1 MKLQINKIALVG
13 TSREFTLNSGLN
25 IITGSTVTG
34 KTTLMKCLRG
44 LLGSRLRN
52 FTKEAS
58 SNITHLTG
66 NISIGY
72 NVYNVI
78 RPYSTTVDAMV
89 SIGGNNEVER
99 IPVLSSKNDKK
110 TYGNWLLEKLSLPV
124 LKVPVLKPPNTKTQN
139 ESHISLLSINDYMM
153 FCDLRQTEIANSV
166 LGHTDQY
173 KNNKRLYVFEVIYG
187 KYDVRIA
194 DLEAQRLSTIRE
206 INRLENYAK
215 NIGEFLLGTSFE
227 NRDSIFYR
235 LNKIECE
242 LEDVDSHSETLLE
255 EIRNLANTD
264 KLRTELLNRQQELD
278 KLNQNLQYEQYSL
291 KQKQNLV
298 AQLQTQNIRLT
309 KSIVA
314 EHYLLDFDFLCC
326 PRCGSSIQP
335 SRTNDDLCY
344 LCLQVPE
351 PKITRN
357 DLFNEQD
364 RLERQIAETQELT
377 ENHQAAIDD
386 IEQHIRQLEKIRKEL
401 SSEIDNRSRRYVS
414 EQTEQII
421 QLEQRRTQLQ
431 EQKKK
436 LEEYL
441 LLYER
446 QDQNVNDIEQEKS
459 HLEKLDEAIEEINS
473 HVSELEQYMS
483 FLNSTYQSILQ
494 EIKVP
499 HFQVEGSSIIDHK
512 TYLPLF
518 EGRSFAQWKSPSL
531 TTMINFAHALAHQ
544 ITCLHFD
551 LKLPNILFIDGL
563 SDHFGDQDLD
573 IERIQAMYNYLIKVS
588 DEYQDRLQI
597 IVADNTVPQNAR
609 KYIIAEF
616 REEDKLIP
624 L

>member
-1 MKLQINKIALVG
+1 
-13 TSREFTLNSGLN
+13 
-25 IITGSTVTG
+25 
-34 KTTLMKCLRG
+34 
-44 LLGSRLRN
+44 
-52 FTKEAS
+52 
-58 SNITHLTG
+58 
-66 NISIGY
+66 
-72 NVYNVI
+72 
-78 RPYSTTVDAMV
+78 
-89 SIGGNNEVER
+89 
-99 IPVLSSKNDKK
+99 
-110 TYGNWLLEKLSLPV
+110 
-124 LKVPVLKPPNTKTQN
+124 
-139 ESHISLLSINDYMM
+139 
-153 FCDLRQTEIANSV
+153 
-166 LGHTDQY
+166 
-173 KNNKRLYVFEVIYG
+173 
-187 KYDVRIA
+187 
-194 DLEAQRLSTIRE
+194 
-206 INRLENYAK
+206 
-215 NIGEFLLGTSFE
+215 
-227 NRDSIFYR
+227 
-235 LNKIECE
+235 
-242 LEDVDSHSETLLE
+242 
-255 EIRNLANTD
+255 
-264 KLRTELLNRQQELD
+264 
-278 KLNQNLQYEQYSL
+278 
-291 KQKQNLV
+291 
-298 AQLQTQNIRLT
+298 
-309 KSIVA
+309 
-314 EHYLLDFDFLCC
+314 
-326 PRCGSSIQP
+326 
-335 SRTNDDLCY
+335 
-344 LCLQVPE
+344 VPE